1 MGKEEYTTHHEATC
15 CLTYNALLKD
25 GFYTTNQINR
35 ESNVSPATQ
44 IPQRENIV
52 LLIEYC
58 M

>member
-1 MGKEEYTTHHEATC
+1 MGKEEYTNHHQATC
-15 CLTYNALLKD
+15 CLASNALPID
-25 GFYTTNQINR
+25 RFYTTNQINR